1 MDSPVTI
8 AMEADA
14 DDSVVCL
21 HGIAG
26 DNVIVIT
33 LDPSLIVGVAEAFER
48 IGDATR
54 DIVQQIHRLSDSF
67 AEMCVR
73 ALRKEEVCYESR
85 PVESERRHHTN
96 SEMGCN
102 AGLALPALNR
112 RDIMHSER
120 W

>member
-1 MDSPVTI
+1 MDSPAIITQ
-8 AMEADA
+8 EDGADYA
-14 DDSVVCL
+14 AVRLGTV
-21 HGIAG
+21 AG
-26 DNVIVIT
+26 DNFIVVSFDQT
-33 LDPSLIVGVAEAFER
+33 LIAEAFER

-54 DIVQQIHRLSDSF
+54 ELVGQLNRLGDSF

-73 ALRKEEVCYESR
+73 ALRQEEVCYESR

-102 AGLALPALNR
+102 AGLSLPALNR